1 MKDKITIDYVLDND
15 NWSDE
20 DFNKAQDID
29 RQFIITKDMIK
40 DLIYQNCNLE
50 KGDYISS
57 IFIKSF

>member
-29 RQFIITKDMIK
+29 RQFIITKDMIE

>member
-29 RQFIITKDMIK
+29 RQFIITKDMIE

-57 IFIKSF
+57 IFIKRF

>member
-15 NWSDE
+15 SWSDE
-20 DFNKAQDID
+20 DFNKAQDVD
-29 RQFIITKDMIK
+29 RQFIITKDMLE

>member
-1 MKDKITIDYVLDND
+1 MRDKITIDYVLDND

-20 DFNKAQDID
+20 DFNKAQDVD
-29 RQFIITKDMIK
+29 RQFIITKDMIE
-40 DLIYQNCNLE
+40 DLICQNCNLE